1 MAGEYIKSLRIKAAE
16 QLSPH
21 LTVDEKRRMEE
32 STKAA
37 QSDNDSQGNVKASY
51 GGKNQPSIAEL
62 IAETKAKEAQR
73 ITGEMEEKWQQREA
87 EVEQAVRKRLESD
100 LEIQR
105 RQIAFEKW
113 KEDLERE
120 KQRQQQAESRSEEE
134 ESAAVDTTSVIE
146 ALGEHPIL
154 GPTILDLGYKRVCL
168 SSTEKLAS
176 LPVWEKQRFYRHE
189 RATKMAKDKAKTI
202 DIGLPGVIGIYEV
215 RDRYHSIEVWPVEI
229 AHFLTFY
236 INSAKRW
243 ELGNHRRPA
252 SGW

>member
-1 MAGEYIKSLRIKAAE
+1 MAGEYIKSLRFKAAE
-16 QLSPH
+16 QLSSH
-21 LTVDEKRRMEE
+21 LTADEKRRMDAN
-32 STKAA
+32 TKAA
-37 QSDNDSQGNVKASY
+37 ESDNESEGNVKASY

-100 LEIQR
+100 LELQR

-120 KQRQQQAESRSEEE
+120 KQRQEAESQGEK
-134 ESAAVDTTSVIE
+134 ESTAVATTSVMD

-154 GPTILDLGYKRVCL
+154 GPTIVDLGHKRVCV
-168 SSTEKLAS
+168 STTEKLAS
-176 LPVWEKQRFYRHE
+176 LPVWEKQRFYRHA

-202 DIGLPGVIGIYEV
+202 DVGLPGVIGIYEV
-215 RDRYHSIEVWPVEI
+215 RDRYHGTVVRVVESVN
-229 AHFLTFY
+229 HLTFHV
-236 INSAKRW
+236 NSAKRW
-243 ELGNHRRPA
+243 KLGNYRRPA
-252 SGW
+252 PGW

>member
-1 MAGEYIKSLRIKAAE
+1 
-16 QLSPH
+16 
-21 LTVDEKRRMEE
+21 
-32 STKAA
+32 
-37 QSDNDSQGNVKASY
+37 
-51 GGKNQPSIAEL
+51 
-62 IAETKAKEAQR
+62 
-73 ITGEMEEKWQQREA
+73 MEEKWQQREA

-134 ESAAVDTTSVIE
+134 ESAAVNTTSVIE

-176 LPVWEKQRFYRHE
+176 LPVWEKQRFYRHA

-202 DIGLPGVIGIYEV
+202 DVGLPGVIGIYEV
-215 RDRYHSIEVWPVEI
+215 RDRYHGTVVR
-229 AHFLTFY
+229 LV
-236 INSAKRW
+236 
-243 ELGNHRRPA
+243 
-252 SGW
+252 